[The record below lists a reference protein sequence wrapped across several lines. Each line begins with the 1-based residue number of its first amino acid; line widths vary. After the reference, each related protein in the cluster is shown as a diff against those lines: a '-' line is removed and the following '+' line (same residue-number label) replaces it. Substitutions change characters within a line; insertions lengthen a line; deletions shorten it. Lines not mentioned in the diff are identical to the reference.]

1 MPIVRVFQFFA
12 VYSLI
17 GWVLESVF
25 HTVWE
30 KKLVNRGFLNGPFIP
45 IYGFG
50 ALLVLFVLVPFKEHW
65 FIVFPVSI
73 FLTTAIEYL
82 TGWAMEKI
90 FKNRWWDYSQFPLNL
105 HGRICVLFSLGWG
118 FLCLILVYV
127 IDPLVSRLIS
137 LPPIWLSNLLAAL
150 LFSLIIFDLAVTI
163 RATIDL
169 NEKLRQLQTI
179 GSLVRQRRVDLSD
192 NVQKRMA
199 ILTKGFLIWR
209 RQANQLG
216 YIQRRLLRAFPTFKS
231 LNYQE
236 AVVNLRSW
244 LGRRKRRFVLPA
256 RKIPELRRIIDSIH
270 LPQRPVLRNPF
281 RKDNLTGVIDRRRG
295 RNK

>member
-1 MPIVRVFQFFA
+1 MPIIKIFQFF
-12 VYSLI
+12 VLYSLL
-17 GWVLESVF
+17 GWIIESVF

-50 ALLVLFVLVPFKEHW
+50 SLLVLFVLLPFKEHW
-65 FIVFPVSI
+65 YLVFPVSI
-73 FLTTAIEYL
+73 ILTTTIEYF

-90 FKNRWWDYSQFPLNL
+90 FLNRWWDYSQFPLNL
-105 HGRICVLFSLGWG
+105 HGRICALFSLGWG
-118 FLCLILVYV
+118 FLCLLLVYV
-127 IDPLVSRLIS
+127 IDPLVRRLVS
-137 LPPIWLSNLLAAL
+137 LPPVWLSNLAAAL
-150 LFSLIIFDLAVTI
+150 IFSLIMADLAVTI
-163 RATIDL
+163 KATIDL
-169 NEKLRQLQTI
+169 NEKLRNLQTL
-179 GSLVRQRRVDLSD
+179 GSMVNQKRSELAG

-199 ILTKGFLIWR
+199 VLTKGFLIWR

-244 LGRRKRRFVLPA
+244 LARRKRRFVLPA
-256 RKIPELRRIIDSIH
+256 RKIPDLRQILDSIH

-281 RKDNLTGVIDRRRG
+281 KRDDRK
-295 RNK
+295 